1 MCEDLSSE
9 ELLELKDIL
18 LKRDFNN
25 LKGSLDTINI
35 ILESSYKNVDELYEN
50 RSELYENEDVYNILK
65 NNVFAGRV
73 SIKYW
78 TINGLNNTE
87 TEEIQDLCEVIESWE
102 FYNKNILG
110 SLNIECIDTPTPY
123 TCIKLEDMV
132 YLMRLIVPS
141 GNKKYDNGVEDRK
154 SRQHKNVVT
163 IIDLNKGF
171 LEVRAESK
179 ISKSVMEKL
188 KFNLGISGI
197 SNIAIL
203 RYFDNSIETFK
214 NSFENAKFINIKS
227 IPSFDSEL
235 TQDEID
241 TLVDTLE
248 VLDDFFITKDY
259 NSLVESLN
267 ELEIEANEIGFIP
280 LLLAGLSN
288 IGIST
293 KHTDV
298 NDITNQPM
306 YKLIEPYLD
315 HQKGHLFI
323 TEADSGNTYSL
334 QIGMKTNSIV
344 YKKDITNETF
354 IKTVRNKLLNIEEVE
369 VLNENV

>member
-18 LKRDFNN
+18 LKRDFKN

-35 ILESSYKNVDELYEN
+35 ILESNYKNVDELYEN
-50 RSELYENEDVYNILK
+50 KDELYGNEDVYNILK
-65 NNVFAGRV
+65 NSVFAGRI

-87 TEEIQDLCEVIESWE
+87 DEEVQDVIESWD
-102 FYNKNILG
+102 FYNKNILD
-110 SLNIECIDTPTPY
+110 SLDIECIDTPTPY
-123 TCIKLEDMV
+123 TCIKLENRV

-154 SRQHKNVVT
+154 SMQHKNVVT
-163 IIDLNKGF
+163 IIDLNKGY

-188 KFNLGISGI
+188 KYNLGISGI

-203 RYFDNSIETFK
+203 RHFNNSIETFK
-214 NSFENAKFINIKS
+214 DSFENAKFINIKS
-227 IPSFDSEL
+227 IPTFDSDL

-248 VLDDFFITKDY
+248 VLDEFFITKDY
-259 NSLVESLN
+259 DSLVKNLN
-267 ELEIEANEIGFIP
+267 KLEIEANEIGFIP

-306 YKLIEPYLD
+306 YKLIEPYLN

-354 IKTVRNKLLNIEEVE
+354 IKVVRDKLLNIEEVG
-369 VLNENV
+369 VLNGNV